1 MELST
6 RSDPIFSS
14 SSAVVRS
21 VLVTPN
27 SSSESVDGKKLGRVT
42 LLESESLRSVSSSP
56 VSDVDSVKDVVDT
69 AVEVLNPKI
78 VGLGLDVV

>member
-1 MELST
+1 MEFST
-6 RSDPIFSS
+6 RSGPIFSS

-42 LLESESLRSVSSSP
+42 LLESESLRSVSSCP

-69 AVEVLNPKI
+69 DVEGLNPKI

>member
-1 MELST
+1 MEFST

-21 VLVTPN
+21 VSVTPN
-27 SSSESVDGKKLGRVT
+27 SSPESVDGKKLGRVT

>member
-21 VLVTPN
+21 VLVTPI